1 MTVKLKAR
9 PRILVMQRRKNSGK
23 QWGMEHAFPIDHY
36 GIKAAVEMAQNF
48 IAKNEYHFG
57 DTLEYKLEG
66 GME

>member
-9 PRILVMQRRKNSGK
+9 PHILVMQTRKDSGK
-23 QWGMEHAFPIDHY
+23 QWGMEHAYPIDYY
-36 GIKAAVEMAQNF
+36 GIKAAVEKAQNF
-48 IAKNEYHFG
+48 IAVREALYG